1 MIMQG
6 NSKRPEDERFAKLVR
21 RLGTRSIVLVG
32 MMGSGKTT
40 VGRRLAARLQ
50 LSFVD
55 ADVEIERA
63 AGQTIPEIFAEH
75 GEPYFR
81 DGERRVILRLLN
93 EPPHVLATG
102 GGAFM
107 NTETRAAI
115 RAKAI
120 SIWLN
125 ANFDVLAQRLKRKSN
140 RPLLD
145 NPDPEATIRRLL
157 SERNPI
163 YAEAD
168 IAVTSRDVSHDVVTD
183 EIIAAIEHY
192 FSIKASK

>member
-1 MIMQG
+1 MQG